1 MNRKTP
7 SPSSASSSRRVTPV
21 KVEKS
26 SAKRRLNFN
35 NGAGRNVQG
44 ILNKYTNNNNN
55 GDPFENDPN
64 AFARAR
70 AKYGAGKHTLALR
83 NALKTLNTD
92 PFNKNKAYAGQLILR
107 ENMEAKNV
115 KYPNAAT
122 RKRAKKLGIAL
133 TYARPSIIEG
143 NENERVKYS
152 EANILQKIANRENIK
167 RKMNANAAAMP
178 NLQKRAK
185 ALKIALTK
193 PWSFPMPGPPKKYVY
208 KSANELRVNIRR
220 AEFMEAQKMR
230 EKARKNAARARAEN
244 TKKWKSAMKNFF
256 NVRQPKV
263 KAPKAKAPKARAPK
277 KRMTKKG
284 DPSYEKNVRALAK
297 KLGIKTSYRVNR
309 KEGQAKSSGVYYKT
323 DVLERRIQN
332 KLQMENGETVPLNKV
347 RALVREKSNLNKP
360 QTVNFNGQM
369 RAHDEILNMIG
380 NTNFTRNGQ
389 NGPGWWKWSN
399 IRAADARRNYSKG
412 KEAWELK
419 RMREKNLT

>member
-21 KVEKS
+21 KVKKS

-44 ILNKYTNNNNN
+44 ILNKYTNNNSR
-55 GDPFENDPN
+55 DPFENDPN

-70 AKYGAGKHTLALR
+70 AKYSTGKYTLALR

-92 PFNKNKAYAGQLILR
+92 PFNKNVTYAGRLNI
-107 ENMEAKNV
+107 EKPKKKVKV

-133 TYARPSIIEG
+133 TYTRPAFIEG
-143 NENERVKYS
+143 NENEHVKYS

-178 NLQKRAK
+178 NLKKRAK
-185 ALKIALTK
+185 ALKVALTK

-256 NVRQPKV
+256 NVRQPK
-263 KAPKAKAPKARAPK
+263 AKAKAPK

-297 KLGIKTSYRVNR
+297 RLGIKTSYRVNR

-323 DVLERRIQN
+323 DVLERKIQN
-332 KLQMENGETVPLNKV
+332 KLQTENGEMVPLNKV
-347 RALVREKSNLNKP
+347 RRLVREKSNLNKP
-360 QTVNFNGQM
+360 QTVNFNGQG

-380 NTNFTRNGQ
+380 NKKSMRVAN
-389 NGPGWWKWSN
+389 
-399 IRAADARRNYSKG
+399 ARRNYSKG
-412 KEAWELK
+412 KAAWELQ